1 MADPRPGLLHLDSS
15 AGPAAE
21 SLTRRLT
28 RLFADIWCDRHGI
41 DGYRHRDLAADPV
54 PPLGPAYV
62 VLGRRLERCGVVPP
76 EEVGALTGTPD
87 ERREW
92 ALTLPLIRELR
103 AAGTVLLGVP
113 MYNFSVPAA
122 LKAWI
127 DRVTFP
133 GAFLDPGTGGSA
145 LHDTRVVVVM
155 ARGGA
160 YGPGTPREAF
170 DFQRPYLRAWFR
182 DHGVAEENL
191 HFVQA
196 EMALASL
203 VPHLARFR
211 DLADTSLAEA
221 RKELTELATRP
232 PAVITRVRA

>member
-1 MADPRPGLLHLDSS
+1 MDHHRPRLLHLDAS
-15 AGPAAE
+15 AGPTGE

-28 RLFADIWCDRHGI
+28 GLFADTWCALHGA
-41 DGYRHRDLAADPV
+41 DGHRHRDLAAHPV
-54 PPLGPAYV
+54 PLPGPAYV
-62 VLGRRLERCGVVPP
+62 ALGRRVERRGVVPP
-76 EEVGALTGTPD
+76 EEVAAFAETAE

-92 ALTLPLIRELR
+92 TLTLPLIRELR
-103 AAGTVLLGVP
+103 DADTVLLGVP

-133 GAFLDPGTGGSA
+133 GAFLDADTGGSA
-145 LHDTRVVVVM
+145 LRGTRIVVVM

-170 DFQRPYLRAWFR
+170 DFQRPYLRAYFTE
-182 DHGVAEENL
+182 HGVAEDNL

-196 EMALASL
+196 EMALAGL
-203 VPHLARFR
+203 VPHLAGFR
-211 DLADTSLAEA
+211 DLADASLAAA
-221 RKELTELATRP
+221 RAELTALAARP
-232 PAVITRVRA
+232 PARLRR

>member
-1 MADPRPGLLHLDSS
+1 MAENGPRLLHLDSS
-15 AGPAAE
+15 AAPAAE
-21 SLTRRLT
+21 SVTRRLT
-28 RLFADIWCDRHGI
+28 GLFADTWRARHGT

-62 VLGRRLERCGVVPP
+62 ALGRRMERRGVVPP
-76 EEVGALTGTPD
+76 EEVAALTETAD

-92 ALTLPLIRELR
+92 GLSLPLIRELR
-103 AAGTVLLGVP
+103 TADTVLLGVP

-133 GAFLDPGTGGSA
+133 GAFLDPESGGGA
-145 LHDTRVVVVM
+145 LRDTRVVVAM

-170 DFQRPYLRAWFR
+170 DFQRPYLHAYFT

-196 EMALASL
+196 EMALAGL
-203 VPHLARFR
+203 VPGLARFR
-211 DLADTSLAEA
+211 ELADASLAAA
-221 RKELTELATRP
+221 RAELTELATL
-232 PAVITRVRA
+232 PALVYR